1 MLQNI
6 DQALYV
12 RFKKYRPEGG
22 YRKKEYEDKPVLTIS
37 EIVQLGYLDVNRTLR
52 GIDPEQSQLFKGN
65 VVSFINSLLSSP
77 PENQEDF
84 DLLHHR
90 CCEKCL
96 GSIGR
101 ARIHYGQAQKLLNM
115 SLKYLYNE
123 YAVYRG
129 KMNQFRF
136 PDNNVEH
143 LFHLPIDNQI
153 LDYLIQKCHF
163 VAPTR
168 LPWSQWDYEHYLSF
182 QCQLRQRL
190 NPQYSPLEIDYML
203 WNTKGA
209 SVGNAIAV
217 K

>member
-1 MLQNI
+1 MLLNI
-6 DQALYV
+6 DHALYV
-12 RFKKYRPEGG
+12 KFKKYRPVGG
-22 YRKKEYEDKPVLTIS
+22 YRKKEYENKPVPIVS

-52 GIDPEQSQLFKGN
+52 GIEPEQSEIFKDT
-65 VVSFINSLLSSP
+65 VVAFINNLLTSS

-84 DLLHHR
+84 DLLHRR

-96 GSIGR
+96 DAKGGT
-101 ARIHYGQAQKLLNM
+101 RIHYGQAQKLLNM

-129 KMNQFRF
+129 KVNQLRF
-136 PDNNVEH
+136 PENNVEH
-143 LFHLPIDNQI
+143 LFHLPIDSQI
-153 LDYLIQKCHF
+153 RDFLINNCHF
-163 VAPTR
+163 IAPTR
-168 LPWSQWDYEHYLSF
+168 LPWSQWNYEHYFSF
-182 QCQLRQRL
+182 QSQLRQRL

-209 SVGNAIAV
+209 SVGEAIAV

>member
-1 MLQNI
+1 MLLNI
-6 DQALYV
+6 DQALYAK
-12 RFKKYRPEGG
+12 FKKHSPEGG
-22 YRKKEYEDKPVLTIS
+22 YRKKEYENKPVQAIS

-52 GIDPEQSQLFKGN
+52 GIELEQSRIFKDT
-65 VVSFINSLLSSP
+65 VISFINNLLASP

-84 DLLHHR
+84 DLLHR
-90 CCEKCL
+90 TCCEKCL
-96 GSIGR
+96 DSQGR
-101 ARIHYGQAQKLLNM
+101 AQIHYGQAQKLLNM

-129 KMNQFRF
+129 KVNQFRF
-136 PDNNVEH
+136 PDNNLEH
-143 LFHLPIDNQI
+143 FFHLPIDSQI
-153 LDYLIQKCHF
+153 RDFLTDNCHF
-163 VAPTR
+163 IAPAR
-168 LPWSQWDYEHYLSF
+168 LPWSQWNYEHYISF

-209 SVGNAIAV
+209 SVDNAIVV

>member
-1 MLQNI
+1 MLNSKNT
-6 DQALYV
+6 AP
-12 RFKKYRPEGG
+12 RAATE
-22 YRKKEYEDKPVLTIS
+22 KKEYENKPVLTLS

-52 GIDPEQSQLFKGN
+52 GIEPEQSRILKTT
-65 VVSFINSLLSSP
+65 VISFINDLLANP

-84 DLLHHR
+84 NLLHRR
-90 CCEKCL
+90 CCEKCI
-96 GSIGR
+96 GSPGR

-123 YAVYRG
+123 YAIYRG
-129 KMNQFRF
+129 KVNQFRF

-143 LFHLPIDNQI
+143 FFHLPIDSQI
-153 LDYLIQKCHF
+153 RDFLTDNCHF
-163 VAPTR
+163 IAPTR
-168 LPWSQWDYEHYLSF
+168 LPWSQWNYEHYISF
-182 QCQLRQRL
+182 QRQLWQRL

-209 SVGNAIAV
+209 SVGNAIVA